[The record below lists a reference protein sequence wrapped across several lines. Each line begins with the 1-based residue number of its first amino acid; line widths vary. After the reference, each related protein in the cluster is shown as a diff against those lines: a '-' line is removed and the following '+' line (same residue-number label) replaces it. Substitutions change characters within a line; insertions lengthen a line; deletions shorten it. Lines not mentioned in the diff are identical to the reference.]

1 MAIEQRGNS
10 WRVRVR
16 WKEVPHFDI
25 SFDSE
30 PRALEIRE
38 TLKTLRGHKRF
49 DLLRAIAEGTL
60 DAGAMRDA
68 LMLEHGILRA
78 TVENVRE
85 FQQGRGLL
93 VTASDDDSP
102 YSNGVAPSRTLGAL
116 RDEWFQEMRSGHA
129 LSKRRKSYSKGTIK
143 RYENSWAALMAWDAT
158 LAGESPSVV
167 TDALLRDFRVAREAA
182 GAEGTSVNRDLDA
195 LAALLTWIAARH
207 PEAAPQ
213 TRPNFAKLKV
223 REAAPEER
231 WMPPE
236 RRSLWRE
243 KLRELHEDWWPLFSL
258 VLNCGLRI
266 DEAQGAERRD
276 VVLIGGEPVEIKVV
290 EREDRPLKTPSSAR
304 SVGIPVGIRP
314 LVAAQLALPGRP
326 EDRLFEF
333 PYSDYQRAYGVFTT
347 TCVKAGLHDGGAEH
361 VEREEERLE
370 AAVAAGSLSQSD
382 ADEAMA
388 KLKRRPIL
396 KSLYTP
402 HSLRHTFGVALAQA
416 DLSPQQIKEL
426 MGHQSVVNSERYMI
440 WARSAVERA
449 DAADR
454 VGRVLAME

>member
-16 WKEVPHFDI
+16 WKEVPHFDV

-30 PRALEIRE
+30 SRALEIRE

-93 VTASDDDSP
+93 VTAPADDSP

-116 RDEWFQEMRSGHA
+116 CDEWFQEMRSGHA
-129 LSKRRKSYSKGTIK
+129 LSKRRKPYSKGAVK
-143 RYENSWAALMAWDAT
+143 RYENSWNALMAWDAT
-158 LAGESPSVV
+158 LAGESPSAL

-195 LAALLTWIAARH
+195 LAALLTWIAARY
-207 PEAAPQ
+207 PDAAPQ
-213 TRPNFAKLKV
+213 TRPNFPKLKV
-223 REAAPEER
+223 RESAPQER

-236 RRSLWRE
+236 PRSLWRE

-258 VLNCGLRI
+258 ILNCGLRI
-266 DEAQGAERRD
+266 DEAQGAERQD
-276 VVLIGGEPVEIKVV
+276 VVHAGGEPVEIKVV
-290 EREDRPLKTPSSAR
+290 ERADRPLKTPSSAR
-304 SVGIPVGIRP
+304 TVGIPIGIRP

-326 EDRLFEF
+326 EDRLYEF
-333 PYSDYQRAYGVFTT
+333 PYSDYQRAYGVFTS
-347 TCVKAGLHDGGAEH
+347 TCAKAGLHDGGTEH
-361 VEREEERLE
+361 VEREEERLK
-370 AAVAAGSLSQSD
+370 AAVAAGSVSQAD
-382 ADEAMA
+382 ADDAMA
-388 KLKRRPIL
+388 KVKRRPIL

-416 DLSPQQIKEL
+416 GLSPQQIKEL
-426 MGHQSVVNSERYMI
+426 MGHQSVATSERYMI

-454 VGRVLAME
+454 VGKVLAME